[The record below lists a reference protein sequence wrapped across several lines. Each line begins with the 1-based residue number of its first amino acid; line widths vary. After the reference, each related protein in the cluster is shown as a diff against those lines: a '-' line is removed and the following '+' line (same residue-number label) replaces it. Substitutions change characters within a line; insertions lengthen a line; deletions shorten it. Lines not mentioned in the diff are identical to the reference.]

1 MDGRSDDGEQ
11 TRFVRHVVDGLV
23 HGGVT
28 DVVLSPGSRSTPL
41 LLAALRSG
49 LPIHDVIDE
58 RAASFFALGLAR
70 EGRLPALVCTSGSAP
85 GHYLP
90 AVMEASASRVPLV
103 VVSANRPPE
112 LHDTGA
118 SQTIDQTRLFGG
130 HVRAFVDLGAPHAS
144 ERAMRAAQ
152 RRTLRAVL
160 RARGPEPGPVHVDVG
175 ARKPLEELDAPLGLH
190 AVPQVFGPSLA
201 VNDAAVEALAARLRG
216 SERPLLVAGPGPLA
230 QRRWRDAVA
239 TLTEVLGAP
248 LAADAGSQL
257 RFTGR
262 ALAFD
267 GAEAW
272 LRTDGGRAL
281 LDADLVLQ
289 LGDAPIGPG
298 VARHLQGRPRVV
310 VAEGGWPDPEG
321 DAELL
326 VFGDVAATLASLH
339 ARLGASR
346 APWLTPANARRSNDV
361 LAKARSE
368 VLGGPFCQPG
378 AVHAAFGAL
387 ERGTR
392 VVLGNSL
399 AIRAVDLFVD
409 VDRDLHVA
417 VQRGVSGIDGTLA
430 GAVGLARA
438 AREPTFAVVGDVTFL
453 HDVGGLLLARGL
465 DVPLVVL
472 VLNDDGGR
480 IFEHLPVHRVLPAE
494 TFERHFAMAHGLR
507 FSSAASLYGLRYV
520 EVAAHAELAE
530 AVRVGLR
537 TPGATVVE
545 APLPPQSA
553 RETTSRLLAALEHA
567 AGEGG

>member
-1 MDGRSDDGEQ
+1 MAGRSEDGEQ

-28 DVVLSPGSRSTPL
+28 DVVLSPGSRSTPI

-103 VVSANRPPE
+103 VLSANRPPE

-118 SQTIDQTRLFGG
+118 SQTIDQVRLFGG

-160 RARGPEPGPVHVDVG
+160 RARGPDPGPVHVDVG
-175 ARKPLEELDAPLGLH
+175 ARKPLEELDAPHRLH
-190 AVPQVFGPSLA
+190 AVPQVFGPSTA

-216 SERPLLVAGPGPLA
+216 AERPLLVAGPGPLA
-230 QRRWRDAVA
+230 QRRWRDSVA
-239 TLTEVLGAP
+239 TLTEALGAP
-248 LAADAGSQL
+248 LAADAGSQV

-272 LRTDGGRAL
+272 LRTDAGRAL

-298 VARHLQGRPRVV
+298 VARHLQDRPRVV
-310 VAEGGWPDPEG
+310 VAAGGWPDPEG

-326 VFGDVAATLASLH
+326 VFGDVTATLAALAS
-339 ARLGASR
+339 RLGAPR
-346 APWLTPANARRSNDV
+346 APWLAPTVARRATV
-361 LAKARSE
+361 ALARARAE
-368 VLGGPFCQPG
+368 ALGGALCQPG
-378 AVHAAFGAL
+378 AVHAAFCAL
-387 ERGTR
+387 DEGMR

-399 AIRAVDLFVD
+399 PIRAVDLFVD

-430 GAVGLARA
+430 GAVGVARA
-438 AREPTFAVVGDVTFL
+438 SRAPTLAVVGDVTFL
-453 HDVGGLLLARGL
+453 HDLGGLLLARGL

-480 IFEHLPVHRVLPAE
+480 IFEHLPVYRALDADA
-494 TFERHFAMAHGLR
+494 FERHFAMAHGLR

-520 EVAAHAELAE
+520 EATSHDAVSH
-530 AVRVGLR
+530 AVRQGLR
-537 TPGATVVE
+537 APGATIVE
-545 APLPPQSA
+545 VLLRPESA
-553 RETTSRLLAALEHA
+553 RETNERLLAALERA
-567 AGEGG
+567 SLEPA